1 MTNSSEESGPF
12 VKVISRSKCGCNC
25 KVPLCLKY
33 PHYTILL
40 IKEVKLIS
48 SVEGVLLMKDF
59 NLCYIKYSIEKSTI
73 ILSFMNLIYL
83 SLREKCPYSEFFQ
96 IRENTDQ
103 KKFEY
108 GNLLRSVIVFIRS

>member
-48 SVEGVLLMKDF
+48 SVEGVLLMEDF
-59 NLCYIKYSIEKSTI
+59 NFCYIKYSIEKSTI
-73 ILSFMNLIYL
+73 ILSFMNLISL

-96 IRENTDQ
+96 MRGNTDQ